1 MAFILLQDSGQCSS
15 THKAKSRESL
25 RLCIWFLISSKCML
39 HGLSLV
45 ICLSAAV
52 SDQHLACDSVLL
64 FRGFKGGRDDCIAW
78 TPSSPCDLVNAVLCM
93 SHSVWT
99 TLKLKL
105 IVTSSQAQ
113 VLKR

>member
-1 MAFILLQDSGQCSS
+1 MYVAW
-15 THKAKSRESL
+15 TV
-25 RLCIWFLISSKCML
+25 IS
-39 HGLSLV
+39 HLSV
-45 ICLSAAV
+45 CLSAAV

-64 FRGFKGGRDDCIAW
+64 FRGFEGGRDDCTAW
-78 TPSSPCDLVNAVLCM
+78 TPSSPCDLVNAVLCV

-105 IVTSSQAQ
+105 IVTLSQAQ